1 MSTQKQTSN
10 DTQPL
15 ETKHFSPSLNTDEL
29 PRLQVSVADSELQ
42 EQLYEVSRQIR
53 NVTQV
58 VMKTDGDLSGDA
70 ADSMQASELTTDTVN
85 VAVAHIEH
93 RETTVGDVDIM
104 RGKIDNDDPKQSFH
118 FYMETTYN
126 QDANLGDYRT
136 TKAVLSHNSID
147 KAELTLEDIEATG
160 FYLVAEDKA
169 DRTDVYV
176 LPGADVEMTLAA
188 ISAAIST
195 IEHAA

>member
-1 MSTQKQTSN
+1 MSTQKQTNN
-10 DTQPL
+10 DQP
-15 ETKHFSPSLNTDEL
+15 TADTNHFSPSLNTDEL
-29 PRLQVSVADSELQ
+29 PRLQISVAEGDMQ
-42 EQLYEVSRQIR
+42 EQLYGLSRQIR

-85 VAVAHIEH
+85 VAVAHIER
-93 RETTVGDVDIM
+93 RETVVGDIDIL
-104 RGKIDNDDPKQSFH
+104 RGKIDTKDAGQSFH
-118 FYMETTYN
+118 FYMETTYS

-136 TKAVLSHNSID
+136 TKAILSHNPIVKS
-147 KAELTLEDIEATG
+147 ELTLETIGATG
-160 FYLVAEDKA
+160 FYLVAEDKV

-176 LPGADVEMTLAA
+176 LPGGDVQMTLAA
-188 ISAAIST
+188 ISAAVAT